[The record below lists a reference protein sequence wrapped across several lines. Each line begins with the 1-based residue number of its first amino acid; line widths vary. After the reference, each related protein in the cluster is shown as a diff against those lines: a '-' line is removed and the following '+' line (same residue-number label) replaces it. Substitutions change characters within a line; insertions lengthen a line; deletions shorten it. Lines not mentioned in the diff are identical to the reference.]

1 MYALDRESKSVV
13 DFRVGA
19 RTKFNLS
26 SITDSTLLTLPKKI
40 CTDGLNIY
48 KSLVPEGLHKVG
60 LPNTRHI
67 ERFNLNLRTHLKR
80 LSRKT
85 ICFSKSKE
93 LLEAC
98 LRIYFWSPERKGLSL
113 VNV

>member
-1 MYALDRESKSVV
+1 M
-13 DFRVGA
+13 
-19 RTKFNLS
+19 N
-26 SITDSTLLTLPKKI
+26 PKKI
-40 CTDGLNIY
+40 CTDVLNIY
-48 KSLVPEGLHKVG
+48 KTLVPERLHKVG

-98 LRIYFWSPERKGLSL
+98 LKIYFWS
-113 VNV
+113 